1 MSQFAS
7 DFFPRDYPLI
17 IISMWRQRQQGKI
30 QCKNTRILSLLQPC
44 PCTPSAHSSLLAQV
58 QPLPNDFRD
67 GVAGGEPSYY
77 SRRIRPRHPRRLTY
91 VVLEGWTSFPLHPSM
106 LEYASS
112 MTSIGSRTSR
122 SVLNGSDQLVML
134 HYPISFEF
142 EAIYSS

>member
-1 MSQFAS
+1 MAC
-7 DFFPRDYPLI
+7 R
-17 IISMWRQRQQGKI
+17 G
-30 QCKNTRILSLLQPC
+30 TRILSLPRPR

-67 GVAGGEPSYY
+67 GVAGAEPSHY
-77 SRRIRPRHPRRLTY
+77 SRRIRPCHSRRLTY
-91 VVLEGWTSFPLHPSM
+91 VVLEGWTGFPLHPSM
-106 LEYASS
+106 LEYSSS

-122 SVLNGSDQLVML
+122 SVLNGSNQLVML